1 MISLNK
7 EEYFYTFGL
16 VPFETIYFENG
27 ELHLLYEHYN
37 RMRRGF
43 KTLKLPF
50 SLPFEKFEEYL
61 RDYITKTN
69 LSFGALRIHFKG
81 KEPIIE
87 EKEIKYDREKY
98 NRGLAIKISKI
109 RKYSHNILNYIKTF
123 NMGLNVIEEERAKS
137 LGFDTCLFL
146 NEKKLITE
154 TAFGNIFFRKEK
166 TLYTPHIQN
175 GILPGIMRKKV
186 IEVAK
191 SLGYQV
197 DISFLKLEDIK
208 NMEECFITTSVAGA
222 FPVKNIEKIS
232 FSSKEFSL
240 KLAQIE
246 IFKRPWNT

>member
-1 MISLNK
+1 MNK

-16 VPFETIYFENG
+16 VP
-27 ELHLLYEHYN
+27 LYEHYN

-154 TAFGNIFFRKEK
+154 TAFGNIF
-166 TLYTPHIQN
+166 
-175 GILPGIMRKKV
+175 
-186 IEVAK
+186 
-191 SLGYQV
+191 
-197 DISFLKLEDIK
+197 LK
-208 NMEECFITTSVAGA
+208 
-222 FPVKNIEKIS
+222 
-232 FSSKEFSL
+232 
-240 KLAQIE
+240 
-246 IFKRPWNT
+246 